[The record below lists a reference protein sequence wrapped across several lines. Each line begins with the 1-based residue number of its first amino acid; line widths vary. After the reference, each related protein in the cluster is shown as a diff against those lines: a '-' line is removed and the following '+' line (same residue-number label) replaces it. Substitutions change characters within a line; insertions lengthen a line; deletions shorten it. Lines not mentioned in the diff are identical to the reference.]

1 MTNPDF
7 VLSTA
12 EFDLVWSALGLGRI
26 PHPLEVPS
34 LGATMEERAE
44 LADEVFR
51 SLARRGLATG
61 RELDPRLVDL
71 LRLLVEHDTSV
82 DVIGHRDRPIL
93 ALAAVARR
101 SGVLAELDGNELRLT
116 EIRPTSLAMS
126 AVGVLPPCEQGQQRA
141 ISIPADALT
150 KALAEDADDPFG
162 GDVDED
168 VALVKAGLSPQD
180 AATVLELANNRRAGG
195 QFGVSRGT
203 RRATTLVTWFDTH
216 QGRYLMV
223 KQGEWLSIAPA
234 DNQRI
239 EHRLADVVSAVA

>member
-7 VLSTA
+7 VLAAA
-12 EFDLVWSALGLGRI
+12 EFDLVWSSLGLGRI
-26 PHPLEVPS
+26 PYPLEVPS

-44 LADEVFR
+44 LTAETFR
-51 SLARRGLATG
+51 ALARRGLAVD
-61 RELDPRLVDL
+61 RELDPRLADL

-82 DVIGHRDRPIL
+82 DVIGHRDQPIR

-101 SGVLAELDGNELRLT
+101 SGVLAEMVGDELRLT
-116 EIRPTSLAMS
+116 EIRPTALALS
-126 AVGVLPPCEQGQQRA
+126 AVGVLPPSEPGQQRA
-141 ISIPADALT
+141 ISVPADALA
-150 KALAEDADDPFG
+150 KALAEDDDDPFG

-168 VALVKAGLSPQD
+168 VALVKAGLSPLETS
-180 AATVLELANNRRAGG
+180 TVLELANNRRAGG

-223 KQGEWLSIAPA
+223 SRGSWLSIAPA
-234 DNQRI
+234 DNKKI
-239 EHRLADVVSAVA
+239 EHRLADVVASVA